1 MRQRQLRAFLLTGS
15 SCLVFLLSP
24 AAVRAQDAT
33 PQSGEMYVRGG
44 IAGVLFE
51 PGAKFA
57 VAGRRLPDA
66 SLTASDNVTVAAE
79 LGYYLRS
86 DVSLSLT
93 IGVPPNTA
101 VNGTG
106 VLAPIG
112 RLGSVRYGTVAALV
126 DYHFNYFGKLQ
137 PWVGVGPAI
146 FTIFGITSDAIQNL
160 KVRDQW
166 GAAVQ
171 AGADYMINQNWG
183 IYTSVS
189 QMLAHTNASG
199 SFAGLPVT
207 SKVDLN
213 PLIIQG
219 GLTFR
224 F

>member
-1 MRQRQLRAFLLTGS
+1 LLTGS
-15 SCLVFLLSP
+15 SCLVFLLSA

-33 PQSGEMYVRGG
+33 PQAGEVYVRGG

-51 PGAKFA
+51 PGAKFS
-57 VAGRRLPDA
+57 VAGQRLPGA
-66 SLTASDNVTVAAE
+66 NLTASNNVTAAAE
-79 LGYYLRS
+79 LGYYLRT

-93 IGVPPNTA
+93 VGIPPDTT
-101 VNGTG
+101 VDGTG

-112 RLGSVRYGTVAALV
+112 RLGTVRYGTVAALV
-126 DYHFNYFGKLQ
+126 DYHFNYFGQFQ
-137 PWVGVGPAI
+137 PWIGAGPAL
-146 FTIFGITSDAIQNL
+146 FTIFGTTGDAIQNL
-160 KVRDQW
+160 KVRNQW

-171 AGADYMINQNWG
+171 VGADYMINQNWG

>member
-1 MRQRQLRAFLLTGS
+1 VRQRQLQAFLLTGS
-15 SCLVFLLSP
+15 SCLVFLLFA

-33 PQSGEMYVRGG
+33 PQAGEVYVRGG

-51 PGAKFA
+51 PGAKFT
-57 VAGRRLPDA
+57 VAGQRLPDA
-66 SLTASDNVTVAAE
+66 SLTTSDNVTVAAE
-79 LGYYLRS
+79 LGYYLRT

-93 IGVPPNTA
+93 VGVPPDTA

-106 VLAPIG
+106 ALATIG
-112 RLGSVRYGTVAALV
+112 RLGTVRYGTVAALA
-126 DYHFNYFGKLQ
+126 DYHFNYFGRFQ
-137 PWVGVGPAI
+137 PWVGVGPA
-146 FTIFGITSDAIQNL
+146 FFAIFGTTGDAIQNL
-160 KVRDQW
+160 KVSDQW

-171 AGADYMINQNWG
+171 AGAEYMINQNWG

-189 QMLAHTNASG
+189 QLFAHTNASG
-199 SFAGLPVT
+199 SFAGLSVT